1 LSQYFPQKS
10 TSANP
15 QKTTAPFADAIWNA
29 LHTCH
34 RHFALATP
42 LAAKYPADVAP
53 FGALA
58 ANSPDAL
65 SDLHSL
71 LAPSETI
78 YLTIPTTTPK
88 TILAPTPGLAFDGHV
103 PCLQMSYPTDIPLP
117 DPLPGPEIH
126 PLTCADAPTLLALT
140 HIAFPG
146 YFRIRTCEMGAY
158 FGIFSPAG
166 DLIAMGGERLVLSP
180 LREISGLCTH
190 PDHRGQGHAA
200 RLLIHIL
207 HHQRS
212 IGAISCLHV
221 AAANLGAI
229 DLYHRLGFQ
238 TIGSLLLHR
247 IHRID

>member
-10 TSANP
+10 TSSNP
-15 QKTTAPFADAIWNA
+15 QNPTTPFANAIWNA
-29 LHTCH
+29 LHSSH
-34 RHFALATP
+34 QHFALATP
-42 LAAKYPADVAP
+42 LAAKYPADVSP

-58 ANSPDAL
+58 ANSPAAL

-71 LAPSETI
+71 LAPSETL
-78 YLTIPTTTPK
+78 YVTIPSTTPE
-88 TILAPTPGLAFDGHV
+88 TILTSTPGLAYDGHV
-103 PCLQMSYPTDIPLP
+103 PCLQMSYPTDIPLLHP
-117 DPLPGPEIH
+117 TPGPTIR
-126 PLTCADAPTLLALT
+126 PLTCADVPTMLALT

-166 DLIAMGGERLVLSP
+166 DLIAMGGERLVISP

-200 RLLIHIL
+200 RILTHIF
-207 HHQRS
+207 HYQRS

-221 AAANLGAI
+221 AAANRGAI